1 LITIAAAPLVGVF
14 GVPMTPLQIL
24 WMNLVT
30 DGVPALALAL
40 EPAEA
45 GLMQKQPARP
55 GESIFARGIGRY
67 ILRVGVVF
75 ALIVIALMVWSY
87 RTGGMDGPWKTMV
100 FTTLCL
106 AQMGHALSARSDR
119 PLIQVKP
126 FSNPWLLWAVVL
138 TTGLQMLL
146 LYVPG
151 LARFFGTVP
160 LAANDLLVCVGV
172 SLLFFV
178 YLESEKILRQWW
190 SRERADTPSAHT

>member
-1 LITIAAAPLVGVF
+1 
-14 GVPMTPLQIL
+14 
-24 WMNLVT
+24 
-30 DGVPALALAL
+30 
-40 EPAEA
+40 
-45 GLMQKQPARP
+45 MQKQPARP

-106 AQMGHALSARSDR
+106 AQMGHALSCRSER
-119 PLIQVKP
+119 PLLQVNL
-126 FSNPWLLWAVVL
+126 FTNPWLLWAVVL
-138 TTGLQMLL
+138 TTILQLAL
-146 LYVPG
+146 LYVPA

-160 LAANDLLVCVGV
+160 LAGADLALCIGF

-178 YLESEKILRQWW
+178 YLEGEKLLHLWRL
-190 SRERADTPSAHT
+190 ERNADC